1 MDCAEPALGLEW
13 VTEYI
18 NPRDSRQHRMYT
30 CRLVLPRLSRG
41 DWSHLI
47 LG

>member
-30 CRLVLPRLSRG
+30 CRLVSPVCPVVACHPS
-41 DWSHLI
+41 

>member
-30 CRLVLPRLSRG
+30 CRLVFLVSCGGLC
-41 DWSHLI
+41 HLI